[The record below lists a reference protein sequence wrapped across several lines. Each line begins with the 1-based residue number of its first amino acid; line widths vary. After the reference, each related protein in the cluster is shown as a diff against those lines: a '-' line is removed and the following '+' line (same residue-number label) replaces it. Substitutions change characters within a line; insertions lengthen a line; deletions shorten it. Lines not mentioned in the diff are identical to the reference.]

1 MKELTNQLNGN
12 QKMRNNS
19 KVYYET
25 INKLEK
31 EGIMARVEK
40 EKKSVKQVLK
50 EHKET
55 IVLVAAEVGVCV
67 AMAVVYKKGYKRGL
81 VYGGA
86 RGSVLTVDWL
96 DEKFPDTGIKAL
108 YKAYEAAH
116 PEEFVNV
123 AP

>member
-1 MKELTNQLNGN
+1 
-12 QKMRNNS
+12 
-19 KVYYET
+19 
-25 INKLEK
+25 
-31 EGIMARVEK
+31 MARVEK

-55 IVLVAAEVGVCV
+55 IVLVTAEVGVCV

-86 RGSVLTVDWL
+86 KGSALTVDWL